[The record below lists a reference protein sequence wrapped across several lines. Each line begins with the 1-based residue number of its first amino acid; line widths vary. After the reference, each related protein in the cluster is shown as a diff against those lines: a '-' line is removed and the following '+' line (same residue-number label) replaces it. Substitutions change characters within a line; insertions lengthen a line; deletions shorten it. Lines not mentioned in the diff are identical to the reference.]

1 MIYNIS
7 SLFGPLKRH
16 SKKNF
21 LPFLFLWKRINLP
34 FKGIMESVQ
43 KKKKQK
49 GNYGVYYISIIQP
62 KKGIY
67 IYKKKKKIL
76 K

>member
-1 MIYNIS
+1 
-7 SLFGPLKRH
+7 
-16 SKKNF
+16 
-21 LPFLFLWKRINLP
+21 
-34 FKGIMESVQ
+34 MESVQ